1 MKRGKSKLLSG
12 LLSMSMAFSVISAPI
27 EAFAATD
34 TSGHWAEASI
44 NNWINSGFISG
55 YPDGTFR
62 PNNAISRAEF
72 VTLANRAFGFT
83 RSQGISFDD
92 VKLGY
97 WAYGEIQKGVAAGY
111 IQGDSNGKFRPG
123 SAVTRQEAAVML
135 SKLKGY
141 DSDEAGAYNYT
152 DRGDMANWAVGA
164 IGAVSR
170 NGIMSGYPNGTFR
183 PQQSLTRAEAVASL
197 QKVAGSSNSFT
208 SVNTTNYTS
217 PNYVTTN
224 TNSGLSSD
232 SSTRKT
238 SSDNDYGFS
247 GIVLEDT
254 KMENRNLTRDLLIPR
269 SLGSKNITLKNVRLK
284 GTLYVEGGGNITLEN
299 CNITN
304 VVMDRANAVLKN
316 NGSSDIEEV
325 RFEEKGRLDGKG
337 YGTVLIDDN
346 SISEVILDADIDTLI
361 LDAEVDVKLY
371 ANSNI
376 DTFEVTKNADNARI
390 RIGEDAQ
397 VSDMQIYDKVRISGK
412 GKIDV
417 MTVYV
422 SNVRSEIEP
431 KRLIQQDNARKPNFS
446 YKDDDDDDDYDNLT
460 LDSDD
465 ENFDGE
471 DDDFD
476 RVRIS
481 AEDVTA
487 KDFTVHDDL
496 IITSSAGDSTIEL
509 EDVTVRGDVYVE
521 GGGDS
526 SVIFDDCNINGS
538 IYSRKSTGGRYDEA
552 VAIKLRNTPV
562 RGNVYVT
569 GDTILESDEKLKK
582 VVLNRE
588 LSKTFRMNAN
598 AENLTINYNNTV
610 QIRGNHTIDT
620 AEVAAGLN
628 NVSITMDGGKIG
640 TFTVRS
646 PIRMDGTGTIDK
658 LVTGEANDIS
668 SNITIGTTEKID
680 GSGTT
685 PSGSYTITASV
696 QGGNGSISPNGQ
708 QSVTKGANKEFVIT
722 ANAGYHVAAII
733 VDDNEVNL
741 NNNSYQG
748 YIYTFNN
755 VTANH
760 NIIVSF
766 TEGAGNGTGSGSNGT
781 TGDDD
786 NKPSEGDYTITAEVN
801 NTSLGTHNLDNQGIV
816 AVKDGEDLSVT
827 FTAENGNH
835 IAKLFVDDVELQ
847 KVSGSNI
854 TYKQITYV
862 FHTVTANHTIKA
874 EFAPPEATGE
884 DLTIHSTDD
893 DIPSNVVSGYQ
904 FNAKTNITYVDN
916 TALMKNEET
925 GTYYCHAGETLK
937 LSVEEL
943 EVINYPEE
951 EGLKTRWTIRSST
964 PGMIVDLKNG
974 EDGEAILET
983 TQLSGYTANVGLQI
997 YDTARDN
1004 KVVSER
1010 EQLFKVLVD
1019 VPIQRFRL
1027 GNSDN
1032 DNNISFRGKELV
1044 LTSQEYIYEPK
1055 EASSYYEQQEI
1066 EWVIDEDKPYE
1077 IDKVSGIPDEKQWV
1091 HVDIVK
1097 KEKNNKINYSLIV
1110 NQTYINERNM
1120 SATVDRPKGTVYIK
1134 AILPNGKGKMQD
1146 YVQHFK
1152 VNFIGNKVIAVTEID
1167 VTGEKTLTIEG
1178 KQTINLNSA
1187 ISTAVYPLNADYKTV
1202 QWEIVD
1208 DDIDDGHITKGKEIA
1223 TIQKDSQGYN
1233 TILSTNGKIGKIRLR
1248 AYIANGESE
1257 GKDFINPAGSDVIV
1271 VVNTVPPELNVTARV
1286 AEGSNTN
1293 EGGKINLTAEVI
1305 NANNTGYTTIKGWEK
1320 SYDNITWTP
1329 LNFVDANP
1337 LNEVVY
1343 TVTTDDL
1350 NENRYQSKTMYFR
1363 AYIEYEDENLTPT
1376 TTTKYSESVSIDCQ
1390 AQQVTFPNRTDS
1402 GASIITLQ
1410 DGVRSIAGYDTVTL
1424 PETVDGRKITWSI
1437 VDAAEKIEIAEL
1449 ISSNKLQ
1456 VQVKG
1461 KPEET
1466 FTLNAQVEN
1475 MGNSEFNVNIKT
1487 VFKPIEAKESTIFVS
1502 NELDSEIKMAAPAQ
1516 TIHLKSI
1523 TVGPATASYHGYS
1536 GPSDKDVNWQVEI
1549 KEDKNKYKPIPNAVF
1564 TTVPGKDYV
1573 EYTIPKEY
1581 AGKTLCFSAVW
1592 KNGALIKNS
1601 TKVTNATSDRTEI
1614 EILND
1619 IIAVEG
1625 IDFSSTWMGK
1635 LDPFEGNIYKC
1646 VIPAVTENISINL
1659 SKAVVVPSTATN
1671 RQINWSIK
1679 GDTGIDPDVASFKDS
1694 VLTIP
1699 GYAEKGTVT
1708 LEARVAN
1715 GLAENQDYVATLI
1728 LEIPKG
1734 TAPKPESSQP
1744 GTGTEDK
1751 TDGKSSAS
1759 EEANTFNLPQPSEDN
1774 ADTSNPIND
1783 VVSNENN
1790 TENPG
1795 TENNKDTAENESN
1808 KNDVP
1813 EEDNKVQDNTNEIVI
1828 PFTAVSDINFDDI
1841 NDLQKL
1847 PSQEY
1852 TITSDRTKQI
1862 TLRLADSTSTVNG
1875 ITKHTGIK
1883 VLPTNAT
1890 NKTVTWSA
1898 KNTTLTAIP
1907 NIVQVNG
1914 IGTLNQNSNIFIIDA
1929 NASGKVTLIAT
1940 VKNGKTEK
1948 DNFVKELVIH
1958 VNKPASDTSNE
1969 IKEQKQSN
1977 ESNKTTNNTSS
1988 NTTNNTSSNTTT
2000 TSNMPSN
2007 TTQAVKKQVISV
2019 GDTSVGTSSVTSASA
2034 SNTRNNTNVTSAARS
2049 TSSSD
2054 VRIETGGQCK
2064 KGISVPLKAI
2074 SKSSQREYTDVD
2086 WEITDD
2092 GGTNARITSGNRL
2105 RATSTGT
2112 VTVTATIYT
2121 SSGTMVC
2128 STDISVSD

>member
-1 MKRGKSKLLSG
+1 MKRGKSRLLSG
-12 LLSMSMAFSVISAPI
+12 LLSMSMAFSVISVPI

-44 NNWINSGFISG
+44 NRWINSGFING

-72 VTLANRAFGFT
+72 VTIANKAFGFT

-92 VKLGY
+92 VKPGY

-135 SKLKGY
+135 SNLKRY
-141 DSDEAGAYNYT
+141 NNDEAGAYNYT
-152 DRGDMANWAVGA
+152 DRGDMASWAVGA

-183 PQQSLTRAEAVASL
+183 PQQSLTRAEAVAAL
-197 QKVAGSSNSFT
+197 QKVAGSFNSFT
-208 SVNTTNYTS
+208 STNTTNYTP

-224 TNSGLSSD
+224 TNSGLSSN
-232 SSTRKT
+232 SSTSTKKA
-238 SSDNDYGFS
+238 SNDNDYGFN

-254 KMENRNLTRDLLIPR
+254 RMENRNLTKDLLIPR

-284 GTLYVEGGGNITLEN
+284 GTLYVEGGSNITLEN
-299 CNITN
+299 CNIAN
-304 VVMDRANAVLKN
+304 VVMNRANAVLKN

-346 SISEVILDADIDTLI
+346 SISEIILDADIDTLI

-376 DTFEVTKNADNARI
+376 DTFEVTKNADNAKI
-390 RIGEDAQ
+390 KIGEDAQ

-431 KRLIQQDNARKPNFS
+431 RRLIQQDNARKPNFN
-446 YKDDDDDDDYDNLT
+446 YKDDDDDDDDYDNLT

-471 DDDFD
+471 DDKFN

-487 KDFTVHDDL
+487 KNFTVYDDL

-509 EDVTVRGDVYVE
+509 EDVTVRGNVYVE

-526 SVIFDDCNINGS
+526 SVIFDDCSISGN
-538 IYSRKSTGGRYDEA
+538 IYSRKSTSGRYDEA
-552 VAIKLRNTPV
+552 VAIKLNNTPV
-562 RGNVYVT
+562 RGDVYVT
-569 GDTILESDEKLKK
+569 GDTILESDEKLRK
-582 VVLNRE
+582 VVLNKA
-588 LSKTFRMNAN
+588 LSKTFRMNADAN
-598 AENLTINYNNTV
+598 SLIINYNNTV

-628 NVSITMDGGKIG
+628 DVSITMDGGKIG

-696 QGGNGSISPNGQ
+696 QGENGSISPNGQ

-722 ANAGYHVAAII
+722 ANSGYHVAAIV
-733 VDDNEVNL
+733 VDNTEVNL
-741 NNNSYQG
+741 NNNLYQK
-748 YIYTFNN
+748 YTYTFNN

-766 TEGAGNGTGSGSNGT
+766 AEGAGTNGEGNGNNGTPG
-781 TGDDD
+781 GD
-786 NKPSEGDYTITAEVN
+786 KPSEGDYTITAEVN
-801 NTSLGTHNLDNQGIV
+801 NTSLGIHNLENEGIA
-816 AVKDGEDLSVT
+816 AVKNGEDFSVT

-854 TYKQITYV
+854 TYKKITYV
-862 FHTVTANHTIKA
+862 FHTVTENHTIKA

-884 DLTIHSTDD
+884 DLTIHSTDE
-893 DIPSNVVSGYQ
+893 DIPSNVVTGYQ
-904 FNAKTNITYVDN
+904 FNAKTSITYTDN

-937 LSVEEL
+937 LNVEEL

-1010 EQLFKVLVD
+1010 EQLFKVLID
-1019 VPIQRFRL
+1019 VPIQRFKL

-1032 DNNISFRGKELV
+1032 DNKISYRGKELV

-1066 EWVIDEDKPYE
+1066 EWVIDEEKPFNIE
-1077 IDKVSGIPDEKQWV
+1077 KVNGIPDEKQWV
-1091 HVDIVK
+1091 DVDIVK

-1134 AILPNGKGKMQD
+1134 AILPNGQGKMQD
-1146 YVQHFK
+1146 YIQPFT
-1152 VNFIGNKVIAVTEID
+1152 VNFIGNQVIAVTEID
-1167 VTGEKTLTIEG
+1167 IPGEKTLTVEG

-1187 ISTAVYPLNADYKTV
+1187 ISTAVYPLNADYKIV
-1202 QWEIVD
+1202 QWKIVND
-1208 DDIDDGHITKGKEIA
+1208 DNTNDDTETDGTNLA

-1248 AYIANGESE
+1248 AYIANGKTE
-1257 GKDFINPAGSDVIV
+1257 GEDFVNPTARDVIV
-1271 VVNTVPPELNVTARV
+1271 TVKTVPPELEANARV
-1286 AEGSNTN
+1286 ADGSNTN
-1293 EGGKINLTAEVI
+1293 DGGEINLTAEVT
-1305 NANNTGYTTIKGWEK
+1305 NASSTGYTTIKGWEK
-1320 SYDNITWTP
+1320 SYDNTTWKSLT
-1329 LNFVDANP
+1329 FDSTS

-1343 TVTTDDL
+1343 TVTASTTPGESDL
-1350 NENRYQSKTMYFR
+1350 NENRYEPKRVFFR
-1363 AYIEYEDENLTPT
+1363 AYIEYEDENQTPP
-1376 TTTKYSESVSIDCQ
+1376 TTTKYSDPVSIDCQ
-1390 AQQVTFPNRTDS
+1390 AQQVTFPNKTDS
-1402 GASIITLQ
+1402 GAAINTSQ
-1410 DGVRSIAGYDTVTL
+1410 DGVRSITGYDTVTL
-1424 PETVDGRKITWSI
+1424 PETVDGRKVTWSI
-1437 VDAAEKIEIAEL
+1437 VDASTKTEIAEL
-1449 ISSNKLQ
+1449 TGNKLT
-1456 VQVKG
+1456 VKG

-1475 MGNSEFNVNIKT
+1475 MGNSEFNINIKT
-1487 VFKPIEAKESTIFVS
+1487 VFKDINPKDSSIHVSDQFGSGINMATPDQIIRLESV
-1502 NELDSEIKMAAPAQ
+1502 
-1516 TIHLKSI
+1516 
-1523 TVGPATASYHGYS
+1523 TVGPSTASYHGYS
-1536 GPSDKDVNWQVEI
+1536 GPSDKDVNWKVEI
-1549 KEDKNKYKPIPNAVF
+1549 KEGTNQYKPIPNATF
-1564 TTVPGKDYV
+1564 TPVPGEDYV

-1581 AGKTLCFSAVW
+1581 TGKTLCFSAIW
-1592 KNGALIKNS
+1592 KNGALIPKS
-1601 TKVTNATSDRTEI
+1601 TKTTTATSSRTEI
-1614 EILND
+1614 QILNNV
-1619 IIAVEG
+1619 IPVEG
-1625 IDFSSTWMGK
+1625 IDFSATSMGSLTPTDNVYTYNVPLVDK
-1635 LDPFEGNIYKC
+1635 E
-1646 VIPAVTENISINL
+1646 ISINL
-1659 SKAVVVPSTATN
+1659 SKAIGIPANATN
-1671 RQINWSIK
+1671 KQVDWSIK
-1679 GDTGIDPDVASFKDS
+1679 GDNSIEPDVATFRDS

-1708 LEARVAN
+1708 LEARIIN
-1715 GLAENQDYVATLI
+1715 GLAENQNYVATLI
-1728 LEIPKG
+1728 LNIPKG
-1734 TAPKPESSQP
+1734 TGQKPVTP
-1744 GTGTEDK
+1744 GTGDT
-1751 TDGKSSAS
+1751 TGSGTSSAS
-1759 EEANTFNLPQPSEDN
+1759 EEANTFDLPQPSEDN
-1774 ADTSNPIND
+1774 TDEFNSIND

-1790 TENPG
+1790 TEN
-1795 TENNKDTAENESN
+1795 NKDTVENESN
-1808 KNDVP
+1808 KNDVLQ
-1813 EEDNKVQDNTNEIVI
+1813 EDNKEQDNTNEIVI

-1847 PSQEY
+1847 PSNEY
-1852 TITSDRTKQI
+1852 TITSNRTKQI

-1875 ITKHTGIK
+1875 MTKHTGIK

-1890 NKTVTWSA
+1890 NQTVTWSA

-1907 NIVQVNG
+1907 NVVQVNG
-1914 IGTLNQNSNIFIIDA
+1914 IGTLNQNSNIFIIDT
-1929 NASGKVTLIAT
+1929 NVSGTVTLVAT
-1940 VKNGKTEK
+1940 IKNGKTEK

-1958 VNKPASDTSNE
+1958 VNKPVSDTSNE
-1969 IKEQKQSN
+1969 IKDTTQKQSD
-1977 ESNKTTNNTSS
+1977 ESSKTTNS
-1988 NTTNNTSSNTTT
+1988 TSSNTTT
-2000 TSNMPSN
+2000 NNMPSN
-2007 TTQAVKKQVISV
+2007 TTQATKKQVISV

-2034 SNTRNNTNVTSAARS
+2034 ANTKSNTNVTSAAKN

-2054 VRIETGGQCK
+2054 VKIEVSGQCK
-2064 KGISVPLKAI
+2064 KGISIPLKAV

-2112 VTVTATIYT
+2112 VTITATVYT

-2128 STDISVSD
+2128 STNISISD

>member
-361 LDAEVDVKLY
+361 LDAEVDVRLY

-786 NKPSEGDYTITAEVN
+786 NKPSEGDYTIAVTVN
-801 NTSLGTHNLDNQGIV
+801 GKGGSADNMMIP
-816 AVKDGEDLSVT
+816 VKDGEDASVKFTADKDYHISKIVIDAGTESEQNLKRISDSTVT
-827 FTAENGNH
+827 FSEVTYTFKNVIKNHTISVEFAEGQGTNVIGISSTDEDSAMLKPSGYKYDIKTELFNVTTGKPLTKNEDGRYYCIAGDRITLAMLTFDTDDPNKEYLKTRWAIVNSTTHMEMELFQRDGENVATLQTTEGSGYAAILKVQVYDTNKETTVPIASSNIAELHVDVPLEELRLDSSSCSSNQFSLSPQNLICIPSNASIASDKQSILWEVIDTNIEPVSSPLIPAGEPVAKIVDISNGNNGTFPCLRVEQYYKETELSEDIDLLTQPMGTVKLQATIPNGAGNKIDKVQQFTINFIGNTIIPVEAIKLNGTDKETPKKLYGIEQLDLSKITVTLVPRKPTYQTVEWQIETETDYLTGETTTITQDNPSKLGTIKTKKVNGEDREVIFESTGYPGKVVLRPYIKH
-835 IAKLFVDDVELQ
+835 GKGADGDFISENPDERIIVKIATTEPV
-847 KVSGSNI
+847 
-854 TYKQITYV
+854 
-862 FHTVTANHTIKA
+862 VTANTITSTNGTDEDDKITLSAKITNGDKTPYTEIKGWRKTYKENPQENDWQEVEDITLSKSDDGTYTA
-874 EFAPPEATGE
+874 EYTVKKE
-884 DLTIHSTDD
+884 DLNTNSAYDSNIVYFQAYTNYDMTDSA
-893 DIPSNVVSGYQ
+893 IEQVQEEGKIVYSNVVS
-904 FNAKTNITYVDN
+904 VDCHAQSISLPN
-916 TALMKNEET
+916 ET
-925 GTYYCHAGETLK
+925 GYK
-937 LSVEEL
+937 QK
-943 EVINYPEE
+943 I
-951 EGLKTRWTIRSST
+951 
-964 PGMIVDLKNG
+964 IVDK
-974 EDGEAILET
+974 
-983 TQLSGYTANVGLQI
+983 
-997 YDTARDN
+997 
-1004 KVVSER
+1004 
-1010 EQLFKVLVD
+1010 
-1019 VPIQRFRL
+1019 
-1027 GNSDN
+1027 
-1032 DNNISFRGKELV
+1032 NNIC
-1044 LTSQEYIYEPK
+1044 
-1055 EASSYYEQQEI
+1055 
-1066 EWVIDEDKPYE
+1066 
-1077 IDKVSGIPDEKQWV
+1077 
-1091 HVDIVK
+1091 
-1097 KEKNNKINYSLIV
+1097 
-1110 NQTYINERNM
+1110 
-1120 SATVDRPKGTVYIK
+1120 
-1134 AILPNGKGKMQD
+1134 
-1146 YVQHFK
+1146 
-1152 VNFIGNKVIAVTEID
+1152 
-1167 VTGEKTLTIEG
+1167 
-1178 KQTINLNSA
+1178 
-1187 ISTAVYPLNADYKTV
+1187 
-1202 QWEIVD
+1202 
-1208 DDIDDGHITKGKEIA
+1208 
-1223 TIQKDSQGYN
+1223 
-1233 TILSTNGKIGKIRLR
+1233 
-1248 AYIANGESE
+1248 
-1257 GKDFINPAGSDVIV
+1257 
-1271 VVNTVPPELNVTARV
+1271 
-1286 AEGSNTN
+1286 
-1293 EGGKINLTAEVI
+1293 
-1305 NANNTGYTTIKGWEK
+1305 TIK
-1320 SYDNITWTP
+1320 
-1329 LNFVDANP
+1329 
-1337 LNEVVY
+1337 
-1343 TVTTDDL
+1343 
-1350 NENRYQSKTMYFR
+1350 
-1363 AYIEYEDENLTPT
+1363 
-1376 TTTKYSESVSIDCQ
+1376 
-1390 AQQVTFPNRTDS
+1390 
-1402 GASIITLQ
+1402 
-1410 DGVRSIAGYDTVTL
+1410 GYDTVTL
-1424 PETVDGRKITWSI
+1424 SSALDNGTSIDWDIEPKEDSIATLKDNVLTVKGQPNKSFKLIANVKDKGPITFTINTAFEKVDTGKSRITVRDSKNTNISGSIKTGTTIYFYQLEVNPKYATYNDESIDIKDKLSWRVRNGDNIEDVDANEDGIGEYTVPDNATGKLLVTALWQNAGDDGSAAESNPIEVQI
-1437 VDAAEKIEIAEL
+1437 VDNFVA
-1449 ISSNKLQ
+1449 
-1456 VQVKG
+1456 V
-1461 KPEET
+1461 
-1466 FTLNAQVEN
+1466 
-1475 MGNSEFNVNIKT
+1475 SE
-1487 VFKPIEAKESTIFVS
+1487 
-1502 NELDSEIKMAAPAQ
+1502 
-1516 TIHLKSI
+1516 
-1523 TVGPATASYHGYS
+1523 
-1536 GPSDKDVNWQVEI
+1536 
-1549 KEDKNKYKPIPNAVF
+1549 
-1564 TTVPGKDYV
+1564 
-1573 EYTIPKEY
+1573 
-1581 AGKTLCFSAVW
+1581 
-1592 KNGALIKNS
+1592 
-1601 TKVTNATSDRTEI
+1601 
-1614 EILND
+1614 
-1619 IIAVEG
+1619 
-1625 IDFSSTWMGK
+1625 IDFS
-1635 LDPFEGNIYKC
+1635 
-1646 VIPAVTENISINL
+1646 
-1659 SKAVVVPSTATN
+1659 
-1671 RQINWSIK
+1671 
-1679 GDTGIDPDVASFKDS
+1679 DTGLEPTPVQGEDKYTYTIQKVEKDIDFNLGSARILPANATANLTQNRVQWTSTPGSSIDAEIATLNNN
-1694 VLTIP
+1694 VLKAP
-1699 GYAEKGTVT
+1699 GYTKGGTIT
-1708 LEARVAN
+1708 LTARVAN
-1715 GLAENQDYVATLI
+1715 GLGENQDYVATLT
-1728 LEIPKG
+1728 LTIPKG
-1734 TAPKPESSQP
+1734 TAPKPEASQP

-1988 NTTNNTSSNTTT
+1988 NTTT